1 VLLADERVTLGM
13 ILDGHHLDP
22 LAVALVARLAAGRIS
37 LVSDAIAALGL
48 PDGTHRLGG
57 REVDVR
63 NGRAQLADGTLAGS
77 VAGLDAC
84 VRELARVTGSPRAAV
99 EAVTATPAQLLG
111 EADRGVLRPGAH
123 ADLVLLDPGLRVRTT
138 IVGGR
143 VAFEAGP

>member
-1 VLLADERVTLGM
+1 
-13 ILDGHHLDP
+13 
-22 LAVALVARLAAGRIS
+22 
-37 LVSDAIAALGL
+37 
-48 PDGTHRLGG
+48 
-57 REVDVR
+57 VDVR